1 MSNENEAARRAEN
14 YADQAAATAS
24 KLKPGNWEAV
34 QALATLSIAE
44 SLLARGS
51 RSQENS

>member
-1 MSNENEAARRAEN
+1 MSNDNDAARRAES
-14 YADQAAATAS
+14 YADQAATIAS

-51 RSQENS
+51 ESQGNS

>member
-1 MSNENEAARRAEN
+1 MSNENDAAGRAEN

-44 SLLARGS
+44 SLLARG
-51 RSQENS
+51 QENS

>member
-1 MSNENEAARRAEN
+1 MSKDNDAARRAES
-14 YADQAAATAS
+14 YADQAATTAS
-24 KLKPGNWEAV
+24 KLKPGTWEAV

-51 RSQENS
+51 ESQGNS

>member
-1 MSNENEAARRAEN
+1 MSNDNDAARRAES
-14 YADQAAATAS
+14 YADQGAATAS

-44 SLLARGS
+44 SLLARAPGN
-51 RSQENS
+51 QGNS